1 MTSYTNPREDAI
13 VKAFMDQDFL
23 LQNETAR
30 RLFHESAE
38 GLPIIDFHNH
48 LDPKAI
54 YEDGNYRNITEAW
67 LGGDHYKW
75 RAMRA
80 HGVSEALITGDGD
93 DYEKFVAWADTVENC
108 IGNPLYHWTH
118 MELQRYFGIEKPLCK
133 ATAKEIWEKCNA
145 ALQTEAFSVRN
156 LLRRMKCEVLCTTD
170 DPLSDLQWHEKLRDE
185 GFEILV
191 LPTFRPEKA
200 VGIEKEGYG
209 AYIEELSKLTD
220 IHIDGVQSL
229 LLALKARLD
238 FFIEHGCRVSDHS
251 LENTFFVPA
260 TEQEVDALMKK
271 RMSGHMLT
279 EEECGKYHG
288 YLYQQLGKLYA
299 DHDIVMQMHIG
310 AIRNNSTRFYQRLGV
325 DTGFDSV
332 NDFAFA
338 AQLSALLD
346 GIDQQGQL
354 PKVILYYLN
363 TKDAN
368 MLAAMAGN
376 FQSNEQGIRGK
387 VQLGSAWWFGD
398 HKHGMEYQMKCLA
411 DVGLLSTFVG
421 MLTDSRSFLSFS
433 RHEYFR
439 RILCN
444 MIGTWV
450 ENGEYPWQEAYL
462 MQLVRCISYENSKD
476 YFNFPAG

>member
-1 MTSYTNPREDAI
+1 M
-13 VKAFMDQDFL
+13 KAFMDQDFL

-30 RLFHESAE
+30 RLFHEAAE

-48 LDPKAI
+48 LDPGVI
-54 YEDGNYRNITEAW
+54 YEDGNYHNITEAW

-80 HGVSEALITGDGD
+80 HGVPEALITGDGD

-118 MELQRYFGIEKPLCK
+118 MELQRYFGIETPLCK
-133 ATAKEIWEKCNA
+133 ATAKEIWNACNA

-156 LLRRMKCEVLCTTD
+156 LLRRMKCKVLCTTD
-170 DPLSDLQWHEKLRDE
+170 DPLSDLRWHEKLKED
-185 GFEILV
+185 GFEILI

-200 VGIEKEGYG
+200 VGIEKEGYT
-209 AYIEELSKLTD
+209 AYIGELSKLTH
-220 IHIDGVQSL
+220 IHIDTVESL
-229 LLALKARLD
+229 LAALKERLD
-238 FFIEHGCRVSDHS
+238 CFIAHGCRVSDHS
-251 LENTFFVPA
+251 LENSFFVPT
-260 TEQEVDALMKK
+260 TEQEVDVLLK
-271 RMSGHMLT
+271 RRLSGQVLT

-299 DHDIVMQMHIG
+299 DNDIVMQLHIG
-310 AIRNNSTRFYQRLGV
+310 AIRNNSTRFFKRLGP

-332 NDFAFA
+332 NDFEFA
-338 AQLSALLD
+338 AQLSSLLD
-346 GIDQQGQL
+346 AIDQEDRL

-363 TKDAN
+363 AKDAN

-376 FQSNEQGIRGK
+376 YQSNEDGIRGK
-387 VQLGSAWWFGD
+387 IQLGSAWWFGD
-398 HKHGMEYQMKCLA
+398 HKHGMEYQMQCLA
-411 DVGLLSTFVG
+411 DVGLISTFVG

-444 MIGTWV
+444 MIGRWV
-450 ENGEYPWQEAYL
+450 EDGEYPWHEAYL
-462 MQLVRCISYENSKD
+462 MHLVRAISYENSKN
-476 YFNFPAG
+476 YFKFPV